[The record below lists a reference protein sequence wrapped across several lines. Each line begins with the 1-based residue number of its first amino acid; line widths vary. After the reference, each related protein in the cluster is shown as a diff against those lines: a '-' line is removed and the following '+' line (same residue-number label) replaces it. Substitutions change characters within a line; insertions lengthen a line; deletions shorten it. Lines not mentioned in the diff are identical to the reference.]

1 MFVIPFPAIDP
12 TLLEIGPFA
21 IRWYALA
28 YIAGLM
34 IGWGYVRRLS
44 QKSPSL
50 LTDKHVDDLMVWM
63 TLGVILGGRLGYVV
77 FYNSGYY
84 FDHPLEALQVWQG
97 GMSFHGGFL
106 GVVLAA
112 YLFARQY
119 KLPPLHLGDLVACS
133 APVGLLL
140 GRIANFINGE
150 LWGRASDVPWAMV
163 FPGDRLQVP
172 RHPSQ
177 LYEALLEG
185 LVLFIVLF
193 TASRKESVR
202 RKYGLL
208 MGIFM
213 AGYGLSRF
221 IVEFAREPDA
231 HLGAIIAGATMGQLL
246 SIPMILVGLF
256 LIWRALNA

>member
-1 MFVIPFPAIDP
+1 
-12 TLLEIGPFA
+12 
-21 IRWYALA
+21 
-28 YIAGLM
+28 
-34 IGWGYVRRLS
+34 
-44 QKSPSL
+44 
-50 LTDKHVDDLMVWM
+50 
-63 TLGVILGGRLGYVV
+63 
-77 FYNSGYY
+77 
-84 FDHPLEALQVWQG
+84 
-97 GMSFHGGFL
+97 MSFHGGFL

-112 YLFARQY
+112 YLFARRY
-119 KLPPLHLGDLVACS
+119 KLPALHLGDLVACA

-163 FPGDRLQVP
+163 FPGDRLQVA

-193 TASRKESVR
+193 IASRKESVR

-231 HLGAIIAGATMGQLL
+231 HLGAIVAGATMGQLL

-256 LIWRALNA
+256 LIWRARNA

>member
-1 MFVIPFPAIDP
+1 
-12 TLLEIGPFA
+12 
-21 IRWYALA
+21 
-28 YIAGLM
+28 
-34 IGWGYVRRLS
+34 
-44 QKSPSL
+44 
-50 LTDKHVDDLMVWM
+50 
-63 TLGVILGGRLGYVV
+63 
-77 FYNSGYY
+77 
-84 FDHPLEALQVWQG
+84 
-97 GMSFHGGFL
+97 
-106 GVVLAA
+106 
-112 YLFARQY
+112 
-119 KLPPLHLGDLVACS
+119 
-133 APVGLLL
+133 
-140 GRIANFINGE
+140 
-150 LWGRASDVPWAMV
+150 MV
-163 FPGDRLQVP
+163 FPGDRLRAP

-193 TASRKESVR
+193 IASRKESVR